1 MQWQIKEY
9 FRAEWIERIEVYTQ
23 FKNPDSLG
31 WYCGIFKYF
40 VNLIYLS
47 TKNAIID
54 IKKRQKQSEKWQ
66 ATLFSPPW
74 VHPWHESL
82 QPAEFWWSPV
92 IIY

>member
-47 TKNAIID
+47 TKNAID

-66 ATLFSPPW
+66 ATLFSPPGSIPDMRACNQLNFDD
-74 VHPWHESL
+74 H
-82 QPAEFWWSPV
+82 Q
-92 IIY
+92 